1 MANKIGILNGFFL
14 LMLNVL
20 AEIPLGISFSLGIAS
35 YTGIPLMFAHDG
47 LNSVYAWG
55 TSTSG
60 WWINLGIA
68 GITGIIIESLLV
80 ICCILSFIG
89 SWVKGDRGRKMMGA
103 ILIIELIGFIYM
115 ILDILV
121 IGTLGITV
129 NFMDIF
135 VSLGG
140 GTYLLVII
148 IILQIFAIKAHNTD
162 I

>member
-20 AEIPLGISFSLGIAS
+20 AEIPLGISFTLGIAS

-47 LNSVYAWG
+47 FTAVYAWG
-55 TSTSG
+55 TSDSG

-68 GITGIIIESLLV
+68 GITGIIIEFLLV

-89 SWVKGDRGRKMMGA
+89 SWIEGDRGRKMMGA

-115 ILDILV
+115 IVDILV

-129 NFMDIF
+129 SFTDIF
-135 VSLGG
+135 MSLGG
-140 GTYLLVII
+140 GTYLLLIVIV
-148 IILQIFAIKAHNTD
+148 LQIFGIKTHNTEL
-162 I
+162 